1 MEKVEKEEDLEEDL
15 DVLRDYGFNVD
26 HLMDLLQ
33 EENNDDKNDQG
44 ILILYVKND
53 ISIIVEEVIK

>member
-33 EENNDDKNDQG
+33 EENKDDKND
-44 ILILYVKND
+44 
-53 ISIIVEEVIK
+53 